1 MLSIGDFEITRVE
14 EVVLHEPTT
23 LFAGW
28 TDDVLERHRGLLV
41 PNFFDAQAHA
51 FYASIHSY
59 LIKSPDKTILIDTCG
74 GNDKPRPAS
83 PRFDHLNIPWLDR
96 LKAAGAT
103 PEQVDTVICTHLHV
117 DHVGWNTRL
126 VDGQWVPTFPN
137 AKYVFPRVE
146 VEWRDPKRGA
156 ADKPP
161 ATHHVFLDSV
171 LPILDAGKA
180 VLVESNEKWTD
191 EIDFMPTPGHA
202 PGQMAVR
209 LRTGGEEVVFVA
221 DIMHQ
226 PVQVYHPEW
235 SSKFCENPELA
246 TKTRLRM
253 FDYLSDNNSLFFPA
267 HFGFPHGGY
276 IGRRGDGYAFTP
288 SERDPNPVRQ

>member
-1 MLSIGDFEITRVE
+1 MLSIGVFEITRVE

-28 TDDVLERHRGLLV
+28 TDEVLERHRDLLV
-41 PNFFDAQAHA
+41 PNFFDAKAHA

-59 LIKSPDKTILIDTCG
+59 LIKTPDKTILIDTCG

-137 AKYVFPRVE
+137 AQYVFPRVE
-146 VEWRDPKRGA
+146 VEWRDPTRGA

-180 VLVESNEKWTD
+180 VLVEGNEKWTD

-209 LRTGGEEVVFVA
+209 LRAGGEEVVFVA

-253 FDYLSDNNSLFFPA
+253 LNYLAENKSLFFPA

-276 IGRRGDGYAFTP
+276 VSRRGDGYAFTP